1 MNIVTSYKWRPK
13 REELRVKIFLNP
25 RSHLFLFLWFVLRT
39 EFNPSV
45 SMMIKTVS
53 SLILIGYPQIH
64 KPFVQ
69 GIVVGPMANPV
80 ILFSNR
86 LERNDLPVLC
96 GPATAA
102 IATYTIMPMQYF
114 FIPDRIRVK
123 HLMSTRMNFEA
134 ILNLLIVD
142 IFVDQNERNWFSLL
156 HFKIISYCYL
166 INLSNLFSLY
176 FHQ

>member
-1 MNIVTSYKWRPK
+1 MSIFTSYKWRQK
-13 REELRVKIFLNP
+13 REELRGKIFLNP

-45 SMMIKTVS
+45 SMMINTVS

-69 GIVVGPMANPV
+69 GIVVGPIANPV

-102 IATYTIMPMQYF
+102 MATYTITMQYF
-114 FIPDRIRVK
+114 FIPDCIRVK

-134 ILNLLIVD
+134 ILDLLVVD
-142 IFVDQNERNWFSLL
+142 IFVN
-156 HFKIISYCYL
+156 
-166 INLSNLFSLY
+166 
-176 FHQ
+176 